1 MTRAYDVTWGVTIDA
16 ESPQEAA
23 QIAHEAQQDPANIA
37 ATYLVTDED
46 GVELVV
52 NL

>member
-1 MTRAYDVTWGVTIDA
+1 MTRAYDVTWGVTIDT

-23 QIAHEAQQDPANIA
+23 QIAQEVQRDPASVA